1 MHMTI
6 HTLANY
12 LAAALSF
19 VNFPYSFNP
28 SSNSHSIE
36 MLYHV
41 PRALMGILAIID
53 SFLVYKIA
61 KTRYSRKVAFI
72 SATLFAVM
80 P

>member
-1 MHMTI
+1 
-6 HTLANY
+6 
-12 LAAALSF
+12 
-19 VNFPYSFNP
+19 
-28 SSNSHSIE
+28 